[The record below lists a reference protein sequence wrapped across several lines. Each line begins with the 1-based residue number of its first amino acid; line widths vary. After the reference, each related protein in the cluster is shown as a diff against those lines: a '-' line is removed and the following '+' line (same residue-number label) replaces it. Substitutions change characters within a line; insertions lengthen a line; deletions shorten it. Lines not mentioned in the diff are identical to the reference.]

1 MPHITTVV
9 IGAGQAGLAMSH
21 CLSELLVDH
30 VVIERGKVAQRWRS
44 QSWDSLTLLTPNWMT
59 RLPGFHYD
67 GDDPDG
73 FMSAPDLIALLDR
86 YAVSSHAPIVSDTSV
101 IRLVRTGERFR
112 VITDRGGWSADSV
125 VIATGYCDLPAVPA
139 VSLGLSTSIT
149 QLAPANYRRP
159 AQLPPGE
166 VLIVGASATG
176 VQLADEIQQ
185 SGRQVTL
192 AVGRHLRL
200 PRHYRG
206 RDILWWLDRL
216 GVLDKPAE
224 AVHSIDVS
232 RNQPSLQL
240 VGRSDHSSLDVGT
253 LRERGVRLVGRVRDI
268 SGHDVR
274 LADDLI
280 ASTAAADLKMAE
292 ILTRIDRHIDLTG
305 VAAEDPEPFRST
317 WPHTDS
323 PPERLDLKSE
333 GIQTV
338 IWATGCR
345 RAYPWLQVP
354 VLDKRGEIVHSGG
367 FTPAFGLYVLGMN
380 FQRRRNSSFIDGVG
394 GDAWKIAE
402 QIASSVA
409 GVRVA

>member
-1 MPHITTVV
+1 
-9 IGAGQAGLAMSH
+9 MSH

-59 RLPGFHYD
+59 RLPGFQYD
-67 GDDPDG
+67 GEDPDG
-73 FMSAPDLIALLDR
+73 FMSAPEVIALLDR
-86 YAVSSHAPIVSDTSV
+86 YAASSGAPIVTDTSV
-101 IRLVRTGERFR
+101 IRLVQTGERFR
-112 VITDRGGWSADSV
+112 VITDRTAWSADSV
-125 VIATGYCDLPAVPA
+125 VIATGYCDLPAVPDA
-139 VSLGLSTSIT
+139 SEGLAASIAQMT
-149 QLAPANYRRP
+149 PTNYRRP
-159 AQLPPGE
+159 EQLPPGG
-166 VLIVGASATG
+166 VLIVGASSTG

-200 PRHYRG
+200 PRRYRG

-216 GVLDKPAE
+216 GVLDKPVE
-224 AVHSIDVS
+224 AVHSIEGS
-232 RNQPSLQL
+232 RHQPSLQL
-240 VGRSDHSSLDVGT
+240 VGRADHSSLDVGV
-253 LRERGVRLVGRVRDI
+253 LQERGVRLVGRVREI
-268 SGHDVR
+268 SGYEVT

-280 ASTAAADLKMAE
+280 ASTAAADIKMAE
-292 ILTRIDRHIDLTG
+292 ILTRIDRHIASTG
-305 VAAEDPEPFRST
+305 VPALDPEPFRST
-317 WPHTDS
+317 WQQTDS
-323 PPERLDLKSE
+323 RPERLDLESE

-354 VLDKRGEIVHSGG
+354 VLDRRGEIVHTGG

-394 GDAWKIAE
+394 ADAWKIAE
-402 QIASSVA
+402 QIASSVS